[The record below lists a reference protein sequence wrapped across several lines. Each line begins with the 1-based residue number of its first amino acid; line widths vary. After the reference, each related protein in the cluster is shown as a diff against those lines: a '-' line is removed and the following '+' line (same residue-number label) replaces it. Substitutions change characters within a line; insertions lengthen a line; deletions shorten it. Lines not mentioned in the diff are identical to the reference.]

1 MSDRFK
7 NIPLWNLLGNQG
19 ELEAGLNMSDPT
31 LSANLTNNYQGDNG
45 FINALMGAS
54 YQPTNELN
62 PVNNRY
68 GLGVGNNDLSLNY
81 FQDDNIKNLE
91 GQMGNLYGGLLKTPE
106 DDLVKR
112 LGYANPNFN
121 MGVTKDPYNT
131 SYQLQGLLG
140 NAFGG
145 DITTEAM
152 KDNYRRSIMFNWNKS
167 F

>member
-19 ELEAGLNMSDPT
+19 ELEAGLNMYDPT
-31 LSANLTNNYQGDNG
+31 LSANLTNNYQGDTG
-45 FINALMGAS
+45 YINALLGAS

-62 PVNNRY
+62 PINNRY
-68 GLGVGNNDLSLNY
+68 GLGIGNNDLSLNY

-106 DDLVKR
+106 DDLIKK

-121 MGVTKDPYNT
+121 MSVTKDPYNT

-145 DITTEAM
+145 DITTEAL
-152 KDNYRRSIMFNWNKS
+152 KDNYKKSIMFNWNKS